1 MKVKKFVGELDN
13 LNANWI
19 EGDFIPQIVDKEGKT
34 YRISSVD
41 FSKNSIV
48 YLVAASSKGLN
59 AKEFDKLMTRIR
71 LIRPNATIA
80 VKISNTHHVN
90 DVYVAWHGNDNFIN
104 IDIGAI
110 VKEK

>member
-1 MKVKKFVGELDN
+1 MKVKKFVGELDE

-19 EGDFIPQIVDKEGKT
+19 EGDYIPQIVDKEGKT

-48 YLVAASSKGLN
+48 YLIAASSEGLN
-59 AKEFDKLMTRIR
+59 AKEFDRLMTRVR

-80 VKISNTHHVN
+80 CKISNSYHVE
-90 DVYVAWHGNDNFIN
+90 DVYVAWQGDMNFIN
-104 IDIGAI
+104 IDTGSV

>member
-19 EGDFIPQIVDKEGKT
+19 EGDYIPQIVDKEGNT
-34 YRISSVD
+34 YKISSVD

-48 YLVAASSKGLN
+48 YLVAATSNGLN
-59 AKEFDKLMTRIR
+59 AAEFDKLMTRVRILR
-71 LIRPNATIA
+71 ANATIA
-80 VKISNTHHVN
+80 CKISNTHHVD
-90 DVYVAWHGNDNFIN
+90 DVYVAWQGDNNFIN
-104 IDIGAI
+104 IDAGAT